1 MTNGKLIIGSALFT
15 LALGC
20 QTPAEKQGEARVEG
34 RKEIKEATVDAS
46 KKIDE
51 ASKELN
57 EAEKKF
63 GKEVAEANKEVA
75 EEVAEANKEIAEAD
89 KDAAKQLEGDRYPRF
104 EIIKNET
111 EGEFAIRAEA
121 ALARA
126 QTDLDA
132 AQLKAKTTTTESLTK
147 ALDVA
152 STAVSEA
159 KKDLA
164 ELRTKTGKVFDDG
177 RLGVGTAINRAQ
189 RNLSDAYKEMA
200 ALRM

>member
-1 MTNGKLIIGSALFT
+1 MTNGKLIIGSVLFT

-20 QTPAEKQGEARVEG
+20 QTPAEKQGEARVEA
-34 RKEIKEATVDAS
+34 RKEINEATVEAS

-51 ASKELN
+51 AGKDLKEAGK
-57 EAEKKF
+57 EF
-63 GKEVAEANKEVA
+63 GKEVADANKEVA
-75 EEVAEANKEIAEAD
+75 EEVAEANKEMAEAD
-89 KDAAKQLEGDRYPRF
+89 KDAAKALEGDRYARF

-132 AQLKAKTTTTESLTK
+132 AKLKAKSVTNETLAK
-147 ALDVA
+147 KIDVA
-152 STAVSEA
+152 STAVAEA

-189 RNLSDAYKEMA
+189 RNLSDAYQEMA